1 MGIVV
6 NLEAGDAIVVATIV
20 LAPLAVLLIVAFI
33 RGYRFDI
40 HMSRNGKK
48 NGNGDGE

>member
-1 MGIVV
+1 MNI
-6 NLEAGDAIVVATIV
+6 EAGDAIVVATII
-20 LAPLAVLLIVAFI
+20 LAPLAIVIIIALI

-48 NGNGDGE
+48 NGDGDGE